1 MGNGATTSFWLDSW
15 VGSSPLKNRFSG
27 LFSISS
33 QKEAIVAK
41 FWGGTDVGRWNFIW
55 RHRLF
60 VWEEAL
66 TEELVEV
73 LQTINLTDGEDKWS
87 WTIDY
92 SGEFSVNST
101 YSFVSEMLV
110 ERVNLSKE

>member
-1 MGNGATTSFWLDSW
+1 
-15 VGSSPLKNRFSG
+15 
-27 LFSISS
+27 
-33 QKEAIVAK
+33 
-41 FWGGTDVGRWNFIW
+41 
-55 RHRLF
+55 
-60 VWEEAL
+60 
-66 TEELVEV
+66 VEV